1 VVEKHL
7 TIRLV
12 ADQSDA
18 EHIAVDSA
26 RFTIGFGKDND
37 LSIDAAGVSQ
47 RHSVIEAFEGGF
59 LISDCGSK
67 DGTFVNGHR
76 VKDSVV
82 LRDGDVIGFG
92 SAAKAVVASSLFLS
106 GDNAAAQQNVRNIRV
121 AKDSAANKRISIPFV
136 ALTLGTVMAAAAGLS
151 IVLFNNDYSKPPK
164 RRVNSSAYFDQT
176 PATDPSPS
184 QTNTENTGIVE
195 TTLKAITIEDVE
207 QAAVAFMRRISHED
221 RSYVFPPYAVR
232 ALGDIR
238 QRIEEYSA
246 SQTLV
251 SALNSITLIGP
262 TVAAEARREGIEPA
276 LVLFTAL
283 SLADGGRTGDQT
295 AIARRVLPDLVEL
308 RKTLGTES
316 ADKSLIL
323 VAAYRMGGGTKRS
336 HPLIRIMTRVIKN
349 PLTDRNVWYLREQGA
364 LDDEVYTFIV
374 RFLALGAIA
383 ESPRRFGVKA
393 QALSF

>member
-12 ADQSDA
+12 ADQSDQ

-37 LSIDAAGVSQ
+37 LSIDEAGVSQ

-92 SAAKAVVASSLFLS
+92 ATAKAVVASSLFLS

-121 AKDSAANKRISIPFV
+121 AKDSAANKRISIPFF

-151 IVLFNNDYSKPPK
+151 IVLFNNGHSNPK

-176 PATDPSPS
+176 PATDPSRS

-251 SALNSITLIGP
+251 SALNSITLVGP
-262 TVAAEARREGIEPA
+262 NVAAEARREGIEPA
-276 LVLFTAL
+276 LVFFTAL

-393 QALSF
+393 PALSF

>member
-12 ADQSDA
+12 ADHSDQ

-37 LSIDAAGVSQ
+37 LSIDEAGVSQ

-92 SAAKAVVASSLFLS
+92 ATAKAVVASSLFLS

-121 AKDSAANKRISIPFV
+121 AKDSAANKRISIPFF

-151 IVLFNNDYSKPPK
+151 IVLFNNGHSNPK

-176 PATDPSPS
+176 PATDPSRS

-251 SALNSITLIGP
+251 SALNSITLVGP
-262 TVAAEARREGIEPA
+262 NVAAEARREGIEPA
-276 LVLFTAL
+276 LVFFTAL

-393 QALSF
+393 PALSF